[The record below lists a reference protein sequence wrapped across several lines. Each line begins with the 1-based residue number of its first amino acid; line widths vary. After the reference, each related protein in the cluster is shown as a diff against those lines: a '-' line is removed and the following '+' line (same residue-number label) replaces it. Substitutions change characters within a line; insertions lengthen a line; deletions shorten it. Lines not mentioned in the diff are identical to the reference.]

1 MGNVVGNV
9 IRKRVVVRDGS
20 DVVVDTSVDIEYRDK
35 TVRDMLKDIE
45 SKIPTPADSKLDKF
59 MFTITDQEG
68 EVTELDFT
76 EDILSAKIDPTTTN
90 PKIQQLLRSSSTI
103 IMQLVDTSSSNIITI
118 VVIVVLLVLA
128 LALALMIFKKR
139 GSRGIVKRAA
149 RAQSRM
155 AGSCEEGGRV

>member
-9 IRKRVVVRDGS
+9 IRKRVVVRVGS
-20 DVVVDTSVDIEYRDK
+20 DVVADTSVDIEYRDK

-59 MFTITDQEG
+59 MFTVTDQEG

-103 IMQLVDTSSSNIITI
+103 IMQLAGSSSSKGPLTLLAW
-118 VVIVVLLVLA
+118 VLFVILLILALVLT
-128 LALALMIFKKR
+128 LMVVFKKR
-139 GSRGIVKRAA
+139 RSRGIVKRAA
-149 RAQSRM
+149 RAR
-155 AGSCEEGGRV
+155 GRTVEL

>member
-20 DVVVDTSVDIEYRDK
+20 DVVADTSVDIEYRDK

-68 EVTELDFT
+68 DVTELDFT

-103 IMQLVDTSSSNIITI
+103 IMQLVDTSSSKAVTI
-118 VVIVVLLVLA
+118 VVIIVVLLILA
-128 LALALMIFKKR
+128 LVLTFMIFKKR
-139 GSRGIVKRAA
+139 GSK
-149 RAQSRM
+149 SSPK
-155 AGSCEEGGRV
+155 GSKGTK

>member
-20 DVVVDTSVDIEYRDK
+20 DVVVDTSVDIEYGDK

-103 IMQLVDTSSSNIITI
+103 IMQLVDSSSSNIITI

-139 GSRGIVKRAA
+139 GSRGIVKFPK
-149 RAQSRM
+149 
-155 AGSCEEGGRV
+155 GSKGTK